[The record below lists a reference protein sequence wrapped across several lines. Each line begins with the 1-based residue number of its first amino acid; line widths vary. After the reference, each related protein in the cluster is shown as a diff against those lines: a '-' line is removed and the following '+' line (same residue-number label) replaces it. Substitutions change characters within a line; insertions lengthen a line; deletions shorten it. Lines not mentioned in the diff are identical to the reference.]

1 MIFSTLGDL
10 KDAVR
15 SECERVNN
23 PKFDDALPRMIA
35 AAESRLYNGAGEPMR
50 SAPLRVRA
58 METSTA
64 LTLGDGV
71 ASLPA
76 DFLQA
81 KRLYWAGDPKTYPT
95 YVVPQTFFVNRST
108 ESSGSPTSY
117 TIDAG
122 TLYVS
127 PSVSGTIT
135 LYYYQK
141 PAALDDEADTNAV
154 LQAHPMAYFYA
165 VLVEAYGYLRNPD
178 LMRQSFASYVS
189 LVSGLTESEATAK
202 RGGASPMAP
211 RLSSWT
217 WR

>member
-35 AAESRLYNGAGEPMR
+35 AAESRLYNGAGDPMR

-58 METSTA
+58 METSSA
-64 LTLGDGV
+64 LTLSGGSV
-71 ASLPA
+71 ALPT

-95 YVVPQTFFVNRST
+95 YVAPQTFFVGRST
-108 ESSGSPTSY
+108 ETSGSPTSY
-117 TIDAG
+117 TIDDG

-127 PSVSGTIT
+127 PSVSGSIT
-135 LYYYQK
+135 LYYYQR
-141 PAALDDEADTNAV
+141 PTELEDEADTNAV
-154 LQAHPMAYFYA
+154 LEAHPMAYFYA

-211 RLSSWT
+211 RLTSWT